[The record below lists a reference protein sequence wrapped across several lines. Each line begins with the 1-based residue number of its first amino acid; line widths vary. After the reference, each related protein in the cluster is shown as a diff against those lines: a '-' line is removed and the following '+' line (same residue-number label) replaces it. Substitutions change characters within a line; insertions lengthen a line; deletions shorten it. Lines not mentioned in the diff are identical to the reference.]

1 MTEFKFTVTI
11 IAVITLILLLTI
23 VGVSLSSSETKKVW
37 PPMQTKCPELYTL
50 STDPG
55 KENICEIDNS
65 VYSGYGSSPT
75 GNGTNS
81 RYPKIGDN
89 DTCKELN
96 TVDSAF
102 TGIDGDCNKYKWAQ
116 NCGVSWDGIYDNPS
130 LCDSSSS

>member
-50 STDPG
+50 SNDGNTCG
-55 KENICEIDNS
+55 VANG
-65 VYSGYGSSPT
+65 YSGYGSS
-75 GNGTNS
+75 TNNDGS
-81 RYPKIGDN
+81 AGRYPQIGGN
-89 DTCKELN
+89 TSCGSVDTSHP
-96 TVDSAF
+96 DF
-102 TGIDGDCNKYKWAQ
+102 TGIGGDCNKHKWSQ